1 MTNPMQPIWL
11 FMHLMINVI
20 IMSSKLL
27 HERMK
32 WGTVIAMGLAFS
44 MITSGKELNEGIST
58 WLNSESRVPCNEN
71 NNHSTLIVT
80 GLCINSSN
88 SNFNTGQKP

>member
-1 MTNPMQPIWL
+1 MK
-11 FMHLMINVI
+11 
-20 IMSSKLL
+20 SKLL

-44 MITSGKELNEGIST
+44 MITSGEELNERIAT
-58 WLNSESRVPCNEN
+58 LFNSGSSVPCNEN
-71 NNHSTLIVT
+71 NNHSTPIVT